1 MSNHVVKALYAVPV
15 APDVARRAP
24 SEGGLPKRH
33 GFYAWW
39 LVPGSLPHVPRQ
51 PHPRD
56 DVDLDLLYV
65 GIAPNSATSK
75 QTLRS
80 RVLKNHLGGNTGSST
95 FRLSLAAILM
105 DSENFQPRM
114 TTTKYVLTRDD
125 NHRLSDWQRSN
136 LFLTWCERTEPWT
149 VEGGVIATMQPPMN
163 LADNSSH
170 PFHRTMTAARRGF
183 RDAAREDE
191 SNS

>member
-1 MSNHVVKALYAVPV
+1 MTEQIVEALYAVPV
-15 APDVARRAP
+15 APDVSRRAP
-24 SEGGLPKRH
+24 DEAGLPERH

-39 LVPGSLPHVPRQ
+39 LVPGSLPGVPSH

-95 FRLSLAAILM
+95 FRFSLAAILM
-105 DSENFQPRM
+105 DSENFRPEM
-114 TTTKYVLTRDD
+114 TT
-125 NHRLSDWQRSN
+125 
-136 LFLTWCERTEPWT
+136 
-149 VEGGVIATMQPPMN
+149 
-163 LADNSSH
+163 
-170 PFHRTMTAARRGF
+170 
-183 RDAAREDE
+183 
-191 SNS
+191 